1 MKLNKKMKKI
11 EQRDEI
17 GVDVQIWLWV
27 QVEFM
32 AWQFS
37 RLEPLNGIQWSW
49 VQIPLTP
56 TFYRHF

>member
-27 QVEFM
+27 RVEFM
-32 AWQFS
+32 AW
-37 RLEPLNGIQWSW
+37 
-49 VQIPLTP
+49 
-56 TFYRHF
+56 